1 MRKLIWMIAA
11 AAALLVSCNKEASLP
26 TAEFGQNFYTVYARS
41 TTDVT
46 VSLSSPA
53 ASEVNVPIIASGDA
67 VKGTD
72 FTLSSDY
79 AVFAAG
85 EKETVI
91 TVTDLGLTADKSV
104 TLTLGAGSGYQIG
117 TKYVTIVSL
126 DEKESLIYSFKTAD
140 AVLLESYVVTL
151 SLSGTTSGDDFKATE
166 DLTIP
171 LTLSGDGASALSVGS
186 VTVKAGESEGTGT
199 ISLKDAGFSG
209 NTVAVVTVD
218 PEAARYLPGET
229 SSVLLQVR
237 GLQTPDKLLGSWT
250 FDKVYDLEEMELWFA
265 EMEDDPEALPTHN
278 NGFTLT
284 FAKEGGDVVVTPS
297 GEGDFNHFFRKSK
310 VSLAEPVNM
319 VAGGIKL
326 GKYSTEEG
334 NMFISEE
341 AETYQQNTYYLLE
354 TANLAFSPLSEE
366 LGSAH
371 IVFRI
376 TPDGDLCTEFREYKN
391 ADEFGM
397 MWWDGGTK
405 FDPDMFGFASLFK
418 KTK

>member
-126 DEKESLIYSFKTAD
+126 E
-140 AVLLESYVVTL
+140 
-151 SLSGTTSGDDFKATE
+151 
-166 DLTIP
+166 
-171 LTLSGDGASALSVGS
+171 
-186 VTVKAGESEGTGT
+186 
-199 ISLKDAGFSG
+199 
-209 NTVAVVTVD
+209 
-218 PEAARYLPGET
+218 
-229 SSVLLQVR
+229 
-237 GLQTPDKLLGSWT
+237 
-250 FDKVYDLEEMELWFA
+250 
-265 EMEDDPEALPTHN
+265 
-278 NGFTLT
+278 
-284 FAKEGGDVVVTPS
+284 
-297 GEGDFNHFFRKSK
+297 
-310 VSLAEPVNM
+310 
-319 VAGGIKL
+319 
-326 GKYSTEEG
+326 
-334 NMFISEE
+334 
-341 AETYQQNTYYLLE
+341 
-354 TANLAFSPLSEE
+354 
-366 LGSAH
+366 
-371 IVFRI
+371 
-376 TPDGDLCTEFREYKN
+376 
-391 ADEFGM
+391 
-397 MWWDGGTK
+397 
-405 FDPDMFGFASLFK
+405 
-418 KTK
+418 